1 MNARRFLTIGVSALV
16 LGAPVVGG
24 PSLIGGLAVASDAVA
39 QDAKRAAKEA
49 QAARKALKGDNPQKA
64 VTHAEAAVAFDPKNG
79 EYRQLLGET
88 YLRAGRFVSAAQAL
102 NEALSLDPA
111 NGRTALNL
119 ALAQIAVGE
128 WSTARQTLETHA
140 GSIPASD
147 RGLAI
152 ALAGD
157 PATAVTLLTDAARQ
171 PGADAKTRQNLAL
184 SFALAGQWQQARA
197 VAGVDLS
204 PDKLDARLMQWAS
217 FSRPQNAY
225 DQVASLLGV
234 TPAADRGQPEQLALA
249 RSMTTAVAAQQV
261 ADPVENYMPDTGV
274 ATASAAAA
282 SPATA
287 VDTAMTGAE
296 IAPAI
301 TAPSGTQLVFGPRQE
316 VVQAIPAR
324 AVRSAVAPAAPAVAR
339 VEVGARKPLA
349 IAVKAPVDEFKAGK
363 GSWVVQLGAYDNAG
377 IAQDAWGRAV
387 RRTPAL
393 KGMTPSSASVSTRA
407 GSFQR
412 LAVGGFDRAGADTL
426 CRKVRAGGGNC
437 FVRSGSGD
445 KTASWAKPARTQV
458 ASR

>member
-1 MNARRFLTIGVSALV
+1 MNARRILTIGVSALV
-16 LGAPVVGG
+16 LGAPIVGG
-24 PSLIGGLAVASDAVA
+24 STLIGGLAVANDAVS
-39 QDAKRAAKEA
+39 QDAKLAAKEA
-49 QAARKALKGDNPQKA
+49 QAARKALKGRNPQKA

-79 EYRQLLGET
+79 EYRQLLGEA
-88 YLRAGRFVSAAQAL
+88 YLFAGRFVSATQAL

-128 WSTARQTLETHA
+128 WNTARQTLDTHA

-157 PATAVTLLTDAARQ
+157 PGAAVALLGEAARQ

-184 SFALAGQWQQARA
+184 SLALAGEWQQART
-197 VAGVDLS
+197 VASFDIS
-204 PDKLDARLMQWAS
+204 PSQLDARILQWAS

-234 TPAADRGQPEQLALA
+234 TPVADRGQPERLALA
-249 RSMTTAVAAQQV
+249 RSMSTAVAAQQV
-261 ADPVENYMPDTGV
+261 ADPVEAYMPDTG
-274 ATASAAAA
+274 ATAAAA
-282 SPATA
+282 VAPAATA
-287 VDTAMTGAE
+287 VDTAMTGTV

-301 TAPSGTQLVFGPRQE
+301 TAPSGNQIVFAPRQE
-316 VVQAIPAR
+316 IVQAVPAR
-324 AVRSAVAPAAPAVAR
+324 AAAAVKPAPAR
-339 VEVGARKPLA
+339 VDVGARKPLA
-349 IAVKAPVDEFKAGK
+349 VAIKASVGEFKPGK
-363 GSWVVQLGAYDNAG
+363 GSWSVQLGAYDSAG
-377 IAQDAWGRAV
+377 VAQDAWGRAV
-387 RRTPAL
+387 RRTPLL
-393 KGMTPSSASVSTRA
+393 KGMTPTSASVTTNA
-407 GSFQR
+407 GNFQR

-437 FVRSGSGD
+437 FVRQGGGD
-445 KTASWAKPARTQV
+445 KAASWVKPGRVQV

>member
-1 MNARRFLTIGVSALV
+1 MNARRFFTIGVSALV

-39 QDAKRAAKEA
+39 QDTLKAAKEA
-49 QAARKALKGDNPQKA
+49 QSARKALKGGNPQKA

-88 YLRAGRFVSAAQAL
+88 YLFAGRFVSATQAL

-140 GSIPASD
+140 DRIPASD

-157 PATAVTLLTDAARQ
+157 PGAAIALLGEAARQ

-184 SFALAGQWQQARA
+184 SLALAGQWQQART
-197 VAGVDLS
+197 VASFDIS
-204 PDKLDARLMQWAS
+204 PDQLDARILQWAS

-234 TPAADRGQPEQLALA
+234 TPVADRGQPEQLALA

-261 ADPVENYMPDTGV
+261 ADPVEAYMPDTGV
-274 ATASAAAA
+274 ATASAAAVA
-282 SPATA
+282 PAATA
-287 VDTAMTGAE
+287 VDTAMTGTP

-301 TAPSGTQLVFGPRQE
+301 TAPSGNQIVFAPRQE

-324 AVRSAVAPAAPAVAR
+324 AVAAVKPAPAR
-339 VEVGARKPLA
+339 IEVGARKPLA
-349 IAVKAPVDEFKAGK
+349 IAVKAPVEDFKPGK
-363 GSWVVQLGAYDNAG
+363 GSWSVQLGAYDSAG
-377 IAQDAWGRAV
+377 VAQDAWGRAV
-387 RRTPAL
+387 RRTPLL
-393 KGMTPSSASVSTRA
+393 KGMTPTSASVTTNA
-407 GSFQR
+407 GNFRR
-412 LAVGGFDRAGADTL
+412 LAVGGFDRSGADAL

-437 FVRSGSGD
+437 FVRQGAGD
-445 KTASWAKPARTQV
+445 KAASWAKPSRVQV

>member
-39 QDAKRAAKEA
+39 QDAQKAAKEA
-49 QAARKALKGDNPQKA
+49 QSARKALKGGNPQKA

-88 YLRAGRFVSAAQAL
+88 YLFAGRFVSATQAL

-128 WSTARQTLETHA
+128 WNTARQTLETHA
-140 GSIPASD
+140 DRIPASD

-157 PATAVTLLTDAARQ
+157 PGMAVELLSNAARQ

-184 SFALAGQWQQARA
+184 SLALAGNWQQARA
-197 VAGVDLS
+197 VASFDIS
-204 PDKLDARLMQWAS
+204 PDQLDARILQWAS

-234 TPAADRGQPEQLALA
+234 TPVADRGQPEQLALA

-261 ADPVENYMPDTGV
+261 ADPVEAYMPDTGV
-274 ATASAAAA
+274 ATAAAA
-282 SPATA
+282 PAATS
-287 VDTAMTGAE
+287 VDTAMTGTA

-301 TAPSGTQLVFGPRQE
+301 TAPSGNQIVFAPRQE
-316 VVQAIPAR
+316 IVQAIPAR
-324 AVRSAVAPAAPAVAR
+324 AVAAVKPAPAR
-339 VEVGARKPLA
+339 VEVGARKPFA
-349 IAVKAPVDEFKAGK
+349 IAIKAPVEEFKPGK
-363 GSWVVQLGAYDNAG
+363 GSWSVQLGAYDSTG
-377 IAQDAWGRAV
+377 VAQDAWGRAV
-387 RRTPAL
+387 RRTPLL
-393 KGMTPSSASVSTRA
+393 KGMTPTSASVTTNA

-412 LAVGGFDRAGADTL
+412 LAVGGFDRSGADTL
-426 CRKVRAGGGNC
+426 CRKVRAGGGKC
-437 FVRSGSGD
+437 FVRQGAGD
-445 KTASWAKPARTQV
+445 KAASWAKPARTQV

>member
-16 LGAPVVGG
+16 LGVPVVGG
-24 PSLIGGLAVASDAVA
+24 PTLIGGLAVASDAVA
-39 QDAKRAAKEA
+39 QDTLKAAKEA
-49 QAARKALKGDNPQKA
+49 QSARKALKGGNPQRA
-64 VTHAEAAVAFDPKNG
+64 VTHAEAAVAFDPKNS

-88 YLRAGRFVSAAQAL
+88 YLFAGRFVSATQAL

-128 WSTARQTLETHA
+128 WGTARQTLETHA
-140 GSIPASD
+140 DRIPASD

-157 PATAVTLLTDAARQ
+157 PAAAVALLGDAARQ

-184 SFALAGQWQQARA
+184 SLALAGQWEQART
-197 VAGVDLS
+197 VASFDIS
-204 PDKLDARLMQWAS
+204 PDQLDARILQWAS

-234 TPAADRGQPEQLALA
+234 TPVADRGQPEQLALA

-261 ADPVENYMPDTGV
+261 ADPVEAYMPDTGV
-274 ATASAAAA
+274 AAAVAPA
-282 SPATA
+282 ATA
-287 VDTAMTGAE
+287 VDTAMTGTP

-301 TAPSGTQLVFGPRQE
+301 TAPNGNQIVFAPRQE
-316 VVQAIPAR
+316 IVQAIPAR
-324 AVRSAVAPAAPAVAR
+324 AVAAIKPTPAR

-349 IAVKAPVDEFKAGK
+349 VAIKAPVEDFRPGK
-363 GSWVVQLGAYDNAG
+363 GSWSVQLGAYDSAG
-377 IAQDAWGRAV
+377 VAQEAWGRAV
-387 RRTPAL
+387 RRTPLL
-393 KGMTPSSASVSTRA
+393 KGMTPTSASVTTNA

-412 LAVGGFDRAGADTL
+412 LAVGGFDRSGADTL
-426 CRKVRAGGGNC
+426 CRKVRAGGGKC
-437 FVRSGSGD
+437 FVRQGAGD
-445 KTASWAKPARTQV
+445 KAASWTKPARVQV
-458 ASR
+458 AAR

>member
-1 MNARRFLTIGVSALV
+1 MNARRFLTVGVSALV
-16 LGAPVVGG
+16 LGAPVIGG

-39 QDAKRAAKEA
+39 PDAQKATKEA
-49 QAARKALKGDNPQKA
+49 LSARKALKGGNPQKA

-88 YLRAGRFVSAAQAL
+88 YLFAGRFISAAQAL

-128 WSTARQTLETHA
+128 WNTARQTLETHA
-140 GSIPASD
+140 GNIAVSD

-157 PATAVTLLTDAARQ
+157 PGTAVALLTDAARQ
-171 PGADAKTRQNLAL
+171 PGSDAKTRQNLAL
-184 SFALAGQWQQARA
+184 SLALAGEWQQARA
-197 VAGVDLS
+197 VAGLDIS
-204 PDKLDARLMQWAS
+204 PDQLDARILQWAS
-217 FSRPQNAY
+217 FARPQNAY

-234 TPAADRGQPEQLALA
+234 TPVSDRGQPEQLALA

-261 ADPVENYMPDTGV
+261 TDPVEAYMPDTG
-274 ATASAAAA
+274 AASAAVTAPA
-282 SPATA
+282 ATA

-296 IAPAI
+296 IAPEVA
-301 TAPSGTQLVFGPRQE
+301 ASSGTQIIFAPRQE
-316 VVQAIPAR
+316 IVQAIPAR
-324 AVRSAVAPAAPAVAR
+324 AAARPAAVKPAVAK
-339 VEVGARKPLA
+339 VEAGARKPLQIA
-349 IAVKAPVDEFKAGK
+349 IGAPTDEFKPGK
-363 GSWVVQLGAYDNAG
+363 GSWFVQLGAYDNAG
-377 IAQDAWGRAV
+377 VAQNAWGSAV

-393 KGMTPSSASVSTRA
+393 RGMTPSSASVKTGS

-437 FVRSGSGD
+437 FVRSGAGD
-445 KTASWAKPARTQV
+445 RTASWIKPGRTQV

>member
-49 QAARKALKGDNPQKA
+49 QAARKAIKGDNPQKA

-128 WSTARQTLETHA
+128 WNTARQTLDTHA
-140 GSIPASD
+140 NTIPASD

-274 ATASAAAA
+274 ATAAAAT
-282 SPATA
+282 PATA

-301 TAPSGTQLVFGPRQE
+301 TAPSGAQIVFGPRQE

-324 AVRSAVAPAAPAVAR
+324 AVRPAVAPAAAR
-339 VEVGARKPLA
+339 VDVGARKPLA
-349 IAVKAPVDEFKAGK
+349 IAVKAPVDEFKPGK
-363 GSWVVQLGAYDNAG
+363 GSWFVQLGAYDNAG
-377 IAQDAWGRAV
+377 VAQDAWGRAV

-393 KGMTPSSASVSTRA
+393 KGMTPSSASVSTGA

-437 FVRSGSGD
+437 FVRSGAGD

>member
-24 PSLIGGLAVASDAVA
+24 PSLIGGLAAASDAVA

-140 GSIPASD
+140 NTIPASD

-234 TPAADRGQPEQLALA
+234 TPVADRGQPEQLALA

-261 ADPVENYMPDTGV
+261 ADPIENYMPDTGI
-274 ATASAAAA
+274 ATAAAA
-282 SPATA
+282 PPATA

-301 TAPSGTQLVFGPRQE
+301 PAPGSAQVVFGPRRE
-316 VVQAIPAR
+316 VVQALPAR
-324 AVRSAVAPAAPAVAR
+324 AVKAMAAPAAAR
-339 VEVGARKPLA
+339 AELGARKPLA
-349 IAVKAPVDEFKAGK
+349 IAVKTPVDEFKPGK
-363 GSWVVQLGAYDNAG
+363 GSWFVQLGAYDSVG
-377 IAQDAWGRAV
+377 VAQDAWGRAV
-387 RRTPAL
+387 KRTPAL
-393 KGMTPSSASVSTRA
+393 KGMTPSNASVSTSA

-412 LAVGGFDRAGADTL
+412 LAVGGFDRTGADTL
-426 CRKVRAGGGNC
+426 CRKVRAGGGSC
-437 FVRSGSGD
+437 FVRSGAGD
-445 KTASWAKPARTQV
+445 KTASWARPARTQV

>member
-1 MNARRFLTIGVSALV
+1 MNARRFLTVGVSALV

-39 QDAKRAAKEA
+39 QDTLKAAKEA
-49 QAARKALKGDNPQKA
+49 QSARKALKGGNPQKA

-88 YLRAGRFVSAAQAL
+88 YLFAGRFVSATQAL

-119 ALAQIAVGE
+119 ALAQIAVGD
-128 WSTARQTLETHA
+128 WNTARQTLETHA

-157 PATAVTLLTDAARQ
+157 PGTAVELLTNAARQ

-184 SFALAGQWQQARA
+184 SLALAGNWQQARA
-197 VAGVDLS
+197 VASFDVS
-204 PDKLDARLMQWAS
+204 PGQLDARILQWAS

-234 TPAADRGQPEQLALA
+234 TPIDDRGRPEQLALA

-261 ADPVENYMPDTGV
+261 ADPVEAYMPDTGV
-274 ATASAAAA
+274 ASAAAA
-282 SPATA
+282 APAATS
-287 VDTAMTGAE
+287 VDTAMTGTV

-301 TAPSGTQLVFGPRQE
+301 TAPSGNQIVFAPRQE

-324 AVRSAVAPAAPAVAR
+324 AVAAVKPAPAR

-349 IAVKAPVDEFKAGK
+349 IAIKAPVEEFKPGK
-363 GSWVVQLGAYDNAG
+363 GSWSVQLGAYDNAG
-377 IAQDAWGRAV
+377 VAQDAWGRAV
-387 RRTPAL
+387 RRTPLL
-393 KGMTPSSASVSTRA
+393 KGMTPTSASVTTGA

-426 CRKVRAGGGNC
+426 CRKVRAGGGKC
-437 FVRSGSGD
+437 FVRSGAGD
-445 KTASWAKPARTQV
+445 KVASWGKPGRVQV

>member
-1 MNARRFLTIGVSALV
+1 MNARRFLTIGVSAFV
-16 LGAPVVGG
+16 LGAPIVGG
-24 PSLIGGLAVASDAVA
+24 PSLIGGLAVASDTVA
-39 QDAKRAAKEA
+39 QDTQKAAKEA
-49 QAARKALKGDNPQKA
+49 QSARKALKGGNAQKA

-88 YLRAGRFVSAAQAL
+88 YLFAGRFVSATQAL

-157 PATAVTLLTDAARQ
+157 PGTAVALLSDAARQ

-184 SFALAGQWQQARA
+184 SLALAGNWQQARA
-197 VAGVDLS
+197 VASFDIS
-204 PDKLDARLMQWAS
+204 PDQLDARILQWAS

-234 TPAADRGQPEQLALA
+234 TPVDDRGQPEQLALA

-261 ADPVENYMPDTGV
+261 ADPVEAYMPDAGM
-274 ATASAAAA
+274 ASAAAA
-282 SPATA
+282 PAATA
-287 VDTAMTGAE
+287 VDTAMTGTQ

-301 TAPSGTQLVFGPRQE
+301 TAPSGNQIVFAPRQE
-316 VVQAIPAR
+316 VVQSIPAR
-324 AVRSAVAPAAPAVAR
+324 AAVKAAVAR

-349 IAVKAPVDEFKAGK
+349 VAIKAPVAEFKPGK
-363 GSWVVQLGAYDNAG
+363 GSWSVQLGAYDNAG
-377 IAQDAWGRAV
+377 VAQDAWGRAV
-387 RRTPAL
+387 RRTPLL
-393 KGMTPSSASVSTRA
+393 KGMTPTSASVTTGA

-437 FVRSGSGD
+437 FVRQGGGD
-445 KTASWAKPARTQV
+445 KAARWVKPGRVEV

>member
-1 MNARRFLTIGVSALV
+1 MNARRFLTIGASALV
-16 LGAPVVGG
+16 LGAPILGG

-39 QDAKRAAKEA
+39 QDIQKAAKEA
-49 QAARKALKGDNPQKA
+49 QSARKALKGGNPQKA

-88 YLRAGRFVSAAQAL
+88 YLFAGRFVSATQAL

-128 WSTARQTLETHA
+128 WNTARQTLETHA

-157 PATAVTLLTDAARQ
+157 PGTAVELLSNAARQ

-184 SFALAGQWQQARA
+184 SLALAGNWQQARA
-197 VAGVDLS
+197 VASFDIS
-204 PDKLDARLMQWAS
+204 PDQLDARILQWAS

-234 TPAADRGQPEQLALA
+234 TPVADRGQPEQLALA
-249 RSMTTAVAAQQV
+249 RSMTTAVAAQRV
-261 ADPVENYMPDTGV
+261 ADPVEAYMPDTGV
-274 ATASAAAA
+274 AAASAAAPA
-282 SPATA
+282 ATA
-287 VDTAMTGAE
+287 VDTAMTGAVV
-296 IAPAI
+296 APAI
-301 TAPSGTQLVFGPRQE
+301 TAPSGSQIVFAPRQE

-324 AVRSAVAPAAPAVAR
+324 AFAAVRPAPAS

-349 IAVKAPVDEFKAGK
+349 IAVKVPVEEFKPGK
-363 GSWVVQLGAYDNAG
+363 GNWSVQLGAYDSAG
-377 IAQDAWGRAV
+377 VAQDAWGRAV
-387 RRTPAL
+387 RRTPLL
-393 KGMTPSSASVSTRA
+393 KGMTPTSASVTTNA

-412 LAVGGFDRAGADTL
+412 LAVSGFDRGSADML
-426 CRKVRAGGGNC
+426 CRKVRAGGGKC
-437 FVRSGSGD
+437 FVRSGAGD
-445 KTASWAKPARTQV
+445 KAASWVKPGRVQV

>member
-24 PSLIGGLAVASDAVA
+24 PSLIGGLAVASDTVA
-39 QDAKRAAKEA
+39 QDTKQAAKEA
-49 QAARKALKGDNPQKA
+49 QSARKALKGGDAQRA

-79 EYRQLLGET
+79 AYRQLLGET
-88 YLRAGRFVSAAQAL
+88 YLFAGRFISATQAL

-128 WSTARQTLETHA
+128 WNTARQTLETHA

-157 PATAVTLLTDAARQ
+157 PGTAVALLTDAARK

-184 SFALAGQWQQARA
+184 SLALAGNWQQARA
-197 VAGVDLS
+197 VASFDVS
-204 PDKLDARLMQWAS
+204 PGELDARILQWAS

-225 DQVASLLGV
+225 DQVAALLGV
-234 TPAADRGQPEQLALA
+234 TPVADRGQPEQLALA
-249 RSMTTAVAAQQV
+249 RSMTTAVAAQGV
-261 ADPVENYMPDTGV
+261 ADPVDAYMPDTGV
-274 ATASAAAA
+274 AAAAA
-282 SPATA
+282 AAAPAATV
-287 VDTAMTGAE
+287 VDTAMTSAE

-301 TAPSGTQLVFGPRQE
+301 TAPSGNQIVFAPRQE
-316 VVQAIPAR
+316 VVQAIPAA
-324 AVRSAVAPAAPAVAR
+324 AVKPAMAR
-339 VEVGARKPLA
+339 VEVGARKPLQ
-349 IAVKAPVDEFKAGK
+349 IAVKVPVPEFKPGK
-363 GSWVVQLGAYDNAG
+363 GSWSVQLGAYDSAG
-377 IAQDAWGRAV
+377 VAQDAWGRAV
-387 RRTPAL
+387 RRTPLL
-393 KGMTPSSASVSTRA
+393 KGMIPTSASVTTGA

-426 CRKVRAGGGNC
+426 CRKVRAGGGSC
-437 FVRSGSGD
+437 FVRSGAGD
-445 KTASWAKPARTQV
+445 KAASWAKPARMQV

>member
-39 QDAKRAAKEA
+39 QDTLKAAKEA
-49 QAARKALKGDNPQKA
+49 QSARKALKGGNPQKA

-88 YLRAGRFVSAAQAL
+88 YLFAGRFVSATQAL

-119 ALAQIAVGE
+119 ALAQIAVGD
-128 WSTARQTLETHA
+128 WNTARQTLETHS

-157 PATAVTLLTDAARQ
+157 PGTAVELLSNAARQ

-184 SFALAGQWQQARA
+184 SLALAGNWQQARA
-197 VAGVDLS
+197 VASFDIS
-204 PDKLDARLMQWAS
+204 PDQLDARILQWAS

-234 TPAADRGQPEQLALA
+234 TPVQDRGQPEQLALA
-249 RSMTTAVAAQQV
+249 RSMITAVAAQQV
-261 ADPVENYMPDTGV
+261 ADPVEAYMPDTGV
-274 ATASAAAA
+274 VSAAAA
-282 SPATA
+282 APAATA
-287 VDTAMTGAE
+287 VDTAMTGTVV
-296 IAPAI
+296 APAI
-301 TAPSGTQLVFGPRQE
+301 TAPGGNQIVFAPRQE
-316 VVQAIPAR
+316 VVQAVPAR
-324 AVRSAVAPAAPAVAR
+324 AIAAVKPAPAR
-339 VEVGARKPLA
+339 VEVGARKSLA
-349 IAVKAPVDEFKAGK
+349 VAIKAPVEDFKPGK
-363 GSWVVQLGAYDNAG
+363 GSWSVQLGAYDNAG
-377 IAQDAWGRAV
+377 VAQDAWGRAV
-387 RRTPAL
+387 RRTPLL
-393 KGMTPSSASVSTRA
+393 KSMTPTSASVTTNA

-412 LAVGGFDRAGADTL
+412 LAVGGFDRSGADTL
-426 CRKVRAGGGNC
+426 CRKVRAGGGKC
-437 FVRSGSGD
+437 FVRSGAGD
-445 KTASWAKPARTQV
+445 KAASWAKPGRVQV

>member
-49 QAARKALKGDNPQKA
+49 QSARKALKGDNPQKA

-140 GSIPASD
+140 SNIPASD

-157 PATAVTLLTDAARQ
+157 PTTAVALLTDAARQ

-204 PDKLDARLMQWAS
+204 PDKVDARLMQWAS

-234 TPAADRGQPEQLALA
+234 TPIADRGQPEQLALA

-261 ADPVENYMPDTGV
+261 ADPIENYMPDTGV
-274 ATASAAAA
+274 ATASAATAPA
-282 SPATA
+282 ATA

-296 IAPAI
+296 IAPSI
-301 TAPSGTQLVFGPRQE
+301 TTPSAAQVVFGPRQE
-316 VVQAIPAR
+316 VVQAVPAR
-324 AVRSAVAPAAPAVAR
+324 AVKAVAAPVAAR
-339 VEVGARKPLA
+339 VEVGERKPLA
-349 IAVKAPVDEFKAGK
+349 IAVKAPVSEFKPGK
-363 GSWVVQLGAYDNAG
+363 GSWFVQLGAYDNAG
-377 IAQDAWGRAV
+377 VAQDAWGRAV

-393 KGMTPSSASVSTRA
+393 KGMTPSSASVSTSA

-412 LAVGGFDRAGADTL
+412 LAVGGFDRSGADTL
-426 CRKVRAGGGNC
+426 CRKVRAGGGSC
-437 FVRSGSGD
+437 FVRSGAGD
-445 KTASWAKPARTQV
+445 KAASWSKPARTQI

>member
-16 LGAPVVGG
+16 LGAPVIGG
-24 PSLIGGLAVASDAVA
+24 PSLIGAFAVASDAVA
-39 QDAKRAAKEA
+39 QDTQKAAKEA
-49 QAARKALKGDNPQKA
+49 QAARKALKADNAQKA
-64 VTHAEAAVAFDPKNG
+64 VTHAEAAVTFDPKNG

-88 YLRAGRFVSAAQAL
+88 YLFAGRFISAQQAL

-128 WSTARQTLETHA
+128 WNTARQTLETHA
-140 GSIPASD
+140 ANIPASD

-157 PATAVTLLTDAARQ
+157 PGAAVALLTDAARR

-184 SFALAGQWQQARA
+184 SLALAGNWQQARA
-197 VAGVDLS
+197 VASLDVS
-204 PDKLDARLMQWAS
+204 PDQLDARILQWAS

-234 TPAADRGQPEQLALA
+234 TPIADGGQPVQLALA

-282 SPATA
+282 PATTA

-301 TAPSGTQLVFGPRQE
+301 TAPSGTQIVFAPRQE

-324 AVRSAVAPAAPAVAR
+324 AVKPAVAN
-339 VEVGARKPLA
+339 VEAGARKPLA
-349 IAVKAPVDEFKAGK
+349 IAVKAPVEEFRLGK
-363 GSWVVQLGAYDNAG
+363 GSWSVQLGAYDSAG
-377 IAQDAWGRAV
+377 VAQDAWGRAV
-387 RRTPAL
+387 RRTPLL
-393 KGMTPSSASVSTRA
+393 KGMTPTSASVTTNA

-437 FVRSGSGD
+437 FVRSGAGD
-445 KTASWAKPARTQV
+445 KAASWGKPVRTQV

>member
-39 QDAKRAAKEA
+39 QDTQKAAKEA
-49 QAARKALKGDNPQKA
+49 QAARKALKGGNPQKA
-64 VTHAEAAVAFDPKNG
+64 VTHAEAAVTFDPKNG

-88 YLRAGRFVSAAQAL
+88 YLFAGRFISAQQAL

-128 WSTARQTLETHA
+128 WNTARQTLETHA
-140 GSIPASD
+140 ANIPVSD

-157 PATAVTLLTDAARQ
+157 PGSAVALLSDAARQ

-184 SFALAGQWQQARA
+184 SLALAGNWQQARA
-197 VAGVDLS
+197 VAGLDVS
-204 PDKLDARLMQWAS
+204 PDQLDARILQWAS

-234 TPAADRGQPEQLALA
+234 TPVADSGQPVQLALA

-282 SPATA
+282 PAATA
-287 VDTAMTGAE
+287 VDTAMTGAG
-296 IAPAI
+296 ITAPAI
-301 TAPSGTQLVFGPRQE
+301 TAPSGTQIVFGPRQE
-316 VVQAIPAR
+316 VVQAIPVR
-324 AVRSAVAPAAPAVAR
+324 AVRSAVER

-349 IAVKAPVDEFKAGK
+349 IAVKAPLDEFRPGK
-363 GSWVVQLGAYDNAG
+363 GSWSVQLGAYDSAG
-377 IAQDAWGRAV
+377 VAQDAWGRAV
-387 RRTPAL
+387 RRTPLL
-393 KGMTPSSASVSTRA
+393 KGMTPTSASVTTGA

-437 FVRSGSGD
+437 FVRSGAGD
-445 KTASWAKPARTQV
+445 KAASWVKPARTQV

>member
-16 LGAPVVGG
+16 LGAPIIGG
-24 PSLIGGLAVASDAVA
+24 PSLIGGLAVASDTVA
-39 QDAKRAAKEA
+39 QDVKKAAKEA
-49 QAARKALKGDNPQKA
+49 RAARKALKDANAQKA

-88 YLRAGRFVSAAQAL
+88 YLFAGRFVSASQAL

-157 PATAVTLLTDAARQ
+157 PAGAVTLLTAAARQ

-204 PDKLDARLMQWAS
+204 PDKLDARIMQWAS

-234 TPAADRGQPEQLALA
+234 TPVADRGQPEQLALA

-261 ADPVENYMPDTGV
+261 ADPVEAYMPDTGTAPV
-274 ATASAAAA
+274 AAVVAPA
-282 SPATA
+282 ATA
-287 VDTAMTGAE
+287 VDTAMASVE

-301 TAPSGTQLVFGPRQE
+301 TAPSGNQIVFAPRQE
-316 VVQAIPAR
+316 VVQAVPAQG
-324 AVRSAVAPAAPAVAR
+324 AIKPAVAR
-339 VEVGARKPLA
+339 IDTGARKPLA
-349 IAVKAPVDEFKAGK
+349 IAIKTPVAEFKPGK
-363 GSWVVQLGAYDNAG
+363 GGWFVQLGAYDSAG
-377 IAQDAWGRAV
+377 VAQDAWGRAL

-393 KGMTPSSASVSTRA
+393 KGMTPSSASVTTDA

-426 CRKVRAGGGNC
+426 CRKVRAGGGKC
-437 FVRSGSGD
+437 FVRTGAGD
-445 KTASWAKPARTQV
+445 KAASWVKPARTQV